1 MRDDGIAQ
9 CLGAFYAAHRQELF
23 TYALSIT
30 RSGSLAEDAIHDAFA
45 GILANRKLPAELRPY
60 VFRCVRN
67 ASLDLMRAMER
78 DRRKTDGFASIF
90 QPGRGSALQETAEE
104 ILAALPEKEREIV
117 VLKVY
122 SGLTLKEIAGVSGKR
137 LGTVATL
144 YRRCL
149 QKLRDRYRGVSEP
162 GPAAVEELP

>member
-1 MRDDGIAQ
+1 MPEDGVAQ
-9 CLGAFYAAHRQELF
+9 YLGAFYAAHKQELF

-30 RSGSLAEDAIHDAFA
+30 RSGTLAEDAIHDAFA

-60 VFRCVRN
+60 IFRSVRN
-67 ASLDLMRAMER
+67 ASLDLLRAMER

-90 QPGRGSALQETAEE
+90 RPDRSSALQEAAEE
-104 ILAALPEKEREIV
+104 LLDALPDREREIV

-122 SGLTLKEIAGVSGKR
+122 SGLTLKEIASVSGKR

-149 QKLRDRYRGVSEP
+149 QRLRDRFR
-162 GPAAVEELP
+162 GPAAVEDSQ